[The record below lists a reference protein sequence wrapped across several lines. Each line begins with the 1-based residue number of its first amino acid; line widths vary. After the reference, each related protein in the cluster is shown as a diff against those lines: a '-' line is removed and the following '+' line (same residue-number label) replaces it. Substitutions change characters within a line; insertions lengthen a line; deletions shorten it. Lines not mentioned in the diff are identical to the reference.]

1 MILFGVVLFA
11 IVNLLRLPIPG
22 RHHRD
27 RHRLGVRRPVNWQ
40 QRTPHPP
47 NDWIQAV
54 HLVCPLSDLG
64 TIQRRFQSNRVRTN
78 RDLLPVRAVTDRQ
91 ARHATSPASAQVN
104 DAPRKLRRRHAGS
117 NRRRDVGES
126 RRLNLLATPNPLK
139 TSGNL
144 FAHNCVSFRRRQAP
158 GMLPSP
164 AHAQLLWV
172 IATRRTFLFSQ
183 TRTQLAAVSNS
194 AAVGESAATEALVNF
209 TPRGCRM

>member
-1 MILFGVVLFA
+1 MTRFGVVLFA
-11 IVNLLRLPIPG
+11 IFHLLGFPIPG

-27 RHRLGVRRPVNWQ
+27 RRRLGVRRPVNRQ

-78 RDLLPVRAVTDRQ
+78 RDLPPVRPVANGLAQ
-91 ARHATSPASAQVN
+91 NAARAASSQ
-104 DAPRKLRRRHAGS
+104 DDGPIRKLGGS
-117 NRRRDVGES
+117 DASRIRCRDVCEYG
-126 RRLNLLATPNPLK
+126 RTNLFAAPNPLK
-139 TSGNL
+139 TSRNL

-172 IATRRTFLFSQ
+172 MATSRTFLFSQ
-183 TRTQLAAVSNS
+183 TRTQLAAVSS
-194 AAVGESAATEALVNF
+194 STFVGLAPATAALVNF

>member
-1 MILFGVVLFA
+1 MIVFGVVLFGT
-11 IVNLLRLPIPG
+11 VNLLRFAAPG
-22 RHHRD
+22 RHHGD
-27 RHRLGVRRPVNWQ
+27 SNRLGVRRPVNRQ

-64 TIQRRFQSNRVRTN
+64 TIQRRFQSNRVRTD
-78 RDLLPVRAVTDRQ
+78 RDLLPVRAVADCQ
-91 ARHATSPASAQVN
+91 ARHRTSPASAQVN

-117 NRRRDVGES
+117 YSRRDVGES

-144 FAHNCVSFRRRQAP
+144 FTHNCVSFRRRQAP

-172 IATRRTFLFSQ
+172 MATSRTFLFSQ
-183 TRTQLAAVSNS
+183 TRTQLAAVSSS
-194 AAVGESAATEALVNF
+194 AAVGESPATEALVNL